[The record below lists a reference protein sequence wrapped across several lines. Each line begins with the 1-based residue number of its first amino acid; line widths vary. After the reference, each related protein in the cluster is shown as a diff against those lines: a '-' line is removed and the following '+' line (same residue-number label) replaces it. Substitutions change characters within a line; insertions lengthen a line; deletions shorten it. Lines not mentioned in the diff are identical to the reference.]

1 MKFLFPII
9 SILVISFVA
18 LLPSTA
24 NAQMPQVYAVGAMF
38 QSDDATLM
46 YNFNA
51 IESNQP
57 VYQVYNV
64 NVIVDYYE
72 NGAPLGG
79 YVDEGINYAEIPVYI
94 PVTIGNYYQQI
105 SYYSLRPVDICG
117 GGIDYFGFSICYG
130 GNYFFP
136 YTFEGRCVPV
146 CFPAALIVLGAFL
159 MESQAL
165 PRVTIPSHL
174 VGVPR
179 DETAEVDITVSPSP
193 SNTSVT
199 LRLSKTSGD
208 KGEARFS
215 SNNSTTLVISQSTRV
230 SIKGITESDTVDNIK
245 LVAVAGSPERE
256 LASRNFS
263 VVWVTLELRTGIDAK
278 VSMDNNKITN
288 YKNFFGRE
296 TLGTFLGSGTLTG
309 IWGTAVEIVGK
320 VNPSNY
326 RNLLSLDRVLTEGKI
341 FNDQEE
347 FSAEPPN
354 KPDKSPDALRDDDP
368 QSNDSKGKIYDL
380 DVPGLGFGAPVG
392 RIGRKRGNFR
402 QFATIQVYR
411 NGKLEQIQCSPN
423 LNWYTAI
430 SIRKTETGD
439 VLHTQDEVT
448 DDNRAGVG
456 TINVTWNLRP
466 PQP

>member
-130 GNYFFP
+130 GDYFFP

-146 CFPAALIVLGAFL
+146 CFPAALILLGAFL

-165 PRVTIPSHL
+165 PNVQITGPTSIN
-174 VGVPR
+174 VGEPFVQITTRTDPPGGMLSNWR
-179 DETAEVDITVSPSP
+179 ITGGDGVCVELTTDGKIKAFAPGTVGITVDYTQSGQKAT
-193 SNTSVT
+193 SNQFNMTLTAVPQHVVITYTSAADTILSTAFTNSADVTAIKQRVVSNLTTLIRTQAGANFVVGPPTTGITSVT
-199 LRLSKTSGD
+199 TLEVRGNTTSG
-208 KGEARFS
+208 KGGEAGFDLLNKNR
-215 SNNSTTLVISQSTRV
+215 TQ
-230 SIKGITESDTVDNIK
+230 NIWI
-245 LVAVAGSPERE
+245 AIG
-256 LASRNFS
+256 
-263 VVWVTLELRTGIDAK
+263 TG
-278 VSMDNNKITN
+278 
-288 YKNFFGRE
+288 
-296 TLGTFLGSGTLTG
+296 
-309 IWGTAVEIVGK
+309 
-320 VNPSNY
+320 
-326 RNLLSLDRVLTEGKI
+326 SLDLANREDPVAATPDHERQNKDRVADAITRLAAHEIGHALGLVGQAAEFTSPTFNALATKLNVIALDLKGTPTHHNPTDNDINLMEAETNILKETGWNIVRYQFEGKEK
-341 FNDQEE
+341 N
-347 FSAEPPN
+347 
-354 KPDKSPDALRDDDP
+354 
-368 QSNDSKGKIYDL
+368 YL
-380 DVPGLGFGAPVG
+380 D
-392 RIGRKRGNFR
+392 RI
-402 QFATIQVYR
+402 
-411 NGKLEQIQCSPN
+411 LP
-423 LNWYTAI
+423 
-430 SIRKTETGD
+430 
-439 VLHTQDEVT
+439 
-448 DDNRAGVG
+448 
-456 TINVTWNLRP
+456 
-466 PQP
+466 